1 MSNTTKVIRNLF
13 CCTYVCNSIPW
24 GFFAFTLL
32 LQHTEG
38 MLNVYTVS
46 RSRPVLCGN
55 NIESYKQQLKSTK
68 SRIYAKHFTKGSLTW
83 SVLRDIKVFLFQGL
97 LLIYPRYS
105 TNDCHSYAVNF
116 LLLSFSKVMVRK
128 HNQLSPVI

>member
-1 MSNTTKVIRNLF
+1 MYEIYSAAHMFVIQFLE
-13 CCTYVCNSIPW
+13 

-68 SRIYAKHFTKGSLTW
+68 SRIYAKHFTKGSLT
-83 SVLRDIKVFLFQGL
+83 
-97 LLIYPRYS
+97 
-105 TNDCHSYAVNF
+105 
-116 LLLSFSKVMVRK
+116 
-128 HNQLSPVI
+128 